1 MDKRSHIPW
10 EEDCY
15 IDLQSTNHKTGPQK
29 EKEVSWLQKH
39 QPALECLVYSSVL
52 EGVVSHMKKAGLLTH
67 SEAGL
72 VQKAASLPDRWHTLV
87 ELLSIKDP
95 QGSKL
100 QSFLVTSY
108 PMEYQLISQYDT
120 VVQQQRTV
128 LLQRFREEAET
139 PSHKSVNQSHQA
151 EDSSSPPALL
161 LIEGVSDL
169 QQREHDFTQLS
180 VTRGAGPLYGRP
192 LGLDKLL
199 LPLTRTSPAP
209 RVCLT
214 VGLAGSGKSRLVSH
228 FARLWGLGQIH
239 QEISL
244 VLPVACWELGSCER
258 LSADRLMRMLLPQ
271 GSECVTVTSAYKT
284 LLVIDGLEELR
295 SPLDFA
301 EAPATCDPKREVPV
315 ADLITNIV
323 RGNLL
328 PGAMLWLL
336 CRPGVGARVPAGL
349 VDRVTEVPPL
359 TPMEIRQLLRTH
371 RLTHARAEEI
381 IWAHLDAQTPLMVLC
396 TAPTT
401 CGLIMDTLL
410 RALDA
415 GLEDRQLPQSLTE
428 VYVHYCW
435 PLREES
441 EWMRNSVR
449 KQLATLGKLAFY
461 SLLRGRHAHTESEA
475 RAYGLELPPPP
486 GSLGCRVLR
495 REAGVCGSGAMCVW
509 RFTHL
514 SLQEFLAAVFY
525 YLSARRGM
533 FDLFSE
539 SSVSWPRIGFLSHYR
554 AALQR
559 ADQSHAAAQKSSQSH
574 ATANL
579 QLFLRFLT
587 GLLSPATADTVSG
600 ALGLGRDEHAAHRVA
615 VATALQAA
623 VTGLGGGTVSMRCV
637 SLVACLA
644 EMRQGELLRSVEEDL
659 IGCGLRG
666 RLTASACAVLAYL
679 LQVSPACADDTNLSM
694 CLDHGALKRLL
705 PQLLYISKLR
715 LESNEFKDD
724 AMELLGSLLSAKD
737 CHIQSLSLADNLVTS
752 KGAKPLSRALL
763 VNRTL
768 TTLDLRGNTI
778 GPKGAKSLAEALKM
792 NQALVT
798 LNLQNNHIEDEG
810 ARALAELLQT
820 NRKLS
825 CLNLQKNNLSADG
838 VRRIAESLK
847 KNQTLQELNMSGNQL
862 GDVGAVALA
871 QALTVNHTLSSLRL
885 QSSSVSDRGVAALTQ
900 ALCSNHGLITLILR
914 ENSVGVD
921 GAKAIA
927 KALQK
932 NHTLQELDLTA
943 NLLHDDGVT
952 AIGKAVK
959 VNRAL
964 TSLHLQWNFMKV
976 NAAQALAQSLL
987 SNTHLQLLDLQE
999 NALGDDGVISLATA
1013 LKTNSSLSVLY
1024 LQGVS
1029 MGKAGAVAL
1038 AEALMINQTLHTLD
1052 LRGNSIG
1059 MVGAKALSSALKTN
1073 RGLRRLNLQEN
1084 ALGMDG
1090 AIFIATAL
1098 KGNHQLTYINL
1109 QGNGIG
1115 ESGAKVVS
1123 EHIRAEAPECVVDI

>member
-15 IDLQSTNHKTGPQK
+15 IDLQSTNHKTASQK
-29 EKEVSWLQKH
+29 EKE
-39 QPALECLVYSSVL
+39 
-52 EGVVSHMKKAGLLTH
+52 
-67 SEAGL
+67 
-72 VQKAASLPDRWHTLV
+72 
-87 ELLSIKDP
+87 
-95 QGSKL
+95 
-100 QSFLVTSY
+100 
-108 PMEYQLISQYDT
+108 DT
-120 VVQQQRTV
+120 VVQQQRTL

-139 PSHKSVNQSHQA
+139 PSHKSVNQSHQT
-151 EDSSSPPALL
+151 EDSSSTPALL

-180 VTRGAGPLYGRP
+180 VTRGAGPLHGRP

-214 VGLAGSGKSRLVSH
+214 VGVAGSGKSRLVSR
-228 FARLWGLGQIH
+228 FVRLWGLGQIH
-239 QEISL
+239 KEISL
-244 VLPVACWELGSCER
+244 VLPVACWELGSYER

-271 GSECVTVTSAYKT
+271 GSECVAVTSAYKT

-301 EAPATCDPKREVPV
+301 EAPPTSDPKREVPV

-359 TPMEIRQLLRTH
+359 TRDEIRRHLRANP
-371 RLTHARAEEI
+371 LANPRAEEI
-381 IWAHLDAQTPLMVLC
+381 LWTHLSGQTPLMVLC
-396 TAPTT
+396 SAPAT
-401 CGLIMDTLL
+401 CGVIADTLL

-428 VYVHYCW
+428 VLVHYCW
-435 PLREES
+435 PTAQEA
-441 EWMRNSVR
+441 EWSRSSVR
-449 KQLATLGKLAFY
+449 KQLGALGKLAFY
-461 SLLRGRHAHTESEA
+461 GLLRGRRAHTESEA

-495 REAGVCGSGAMCVW
+495 REAGVCGGSGGVGVGGVCVW

-525 YLSARRGM
+525 YASARRGM

-559 ADQSHAAAQKSSQSH
+559 ADQSHAAAQKSGGQSH
-574 ATANL
+574 AATANL
-579 QLFLRFLT
+579 QLFLRFVT

-623 VTGLGGGTVSMRCV
+623 VAGLGGGTVSMRCV

-666 RLTASACAVLAYL
+666 KLSASACAVLAYL
-679 LQVSPACADDTNLSM
+679 LQVSPACAEDTNLST

-705 PQLLYISKLR
+705 PQLLYISQLR

-768 TTLDLRGNTI
+768 TILDLRGNTI

-798 LNLQNNHIEDEG
+798 LNLQNNRIEDEG

-847 KNQTLQELNMSGNQL
+847 KNQTLRELNMSGNQL

-927 KALQK
+927 KALEK
-932 NHTLQELDLTA
+932 NRTLQELDLTA

-1013 LKTNSSLSVLY
+1013 LKTNSSLSTLY

-1038 AEALMINQTLHTLD
+1038 AEALMVNQTLHTLD
-1052 LRGNSIG
+1052 LRGNSVG

-1073 RGLRRLNLQEN
+1073 RGLRRLNLREN

-1123 EHIRAEAPECVVDI
+1123 EHIRAEAPDCVVAI